1 MSLFDELLN
10 KAKPVDQNMVA
21 STPLTNTSTST
32 ELIIQQDP
40 LANNANPIIVS
51 NATPIITNTDVHEAP
66 VNIPGPMPVT
76 PPVVEVTNSLFIT
89 SEESP
94 TESIAITPEST
105 ENFPNIENNNTITF
119 LGETAPE
126 PISNETNPIQE
137 SQIASPLFDTSNET
151 SILLEPTT
159 IESINFG
166 EATPEEIA
174 PESTTNEIVEPE
186 TMFAE
191 LSVNQPAKEASFRDT
206 AEYIGHA
213 LEEVGVLM
221 TRLEAANDAKMI
233 ERDGYKDQKKHFAEL
248 EKIAD
253 NEHKVML
260 VEMEH
265 AEKMHTYLETEL
277 KKSSTATNDETF
289 ALAA

>member
-1 MSLFDELLN
+1 MSLFDDLLN
-10 KAKPVDQNMVA
+10 KAKPVDQNVVTP
-21 STPLTNTSTST
+21 TPLTNTSTSA

-40 LANNANPIIVS
+40 LASNTNPIVVS
-51 NATPIITNTDVHEAP
+51 NATPIITNTDIHEAAVNTPEPIP
-66 VNIPGPMPVT
+66 VA
-76 PPVVEVTNSLFIT
+76 PPVVEATSSLFIT
-89 SEESP
+89 SEEP
-94 TESIAITPEST
+94 TNETIINPGIT
-105 ENFPNIENNNTITF
+105 ENPPTIENSNAITF
-119 LGETAPE
+119 LEETTPE
-126 PISNETNPIQE
+126 PTLNMETPLQE
-137 SQIASPLFDTSNET
+137 SQIASPLFDTANET
-151 SILLEPTT
+151 SILAESAA
-159 IESINFG
+159 IESISFD
-166 EATPEEIA
+166 ETTPEEIA
-174 PESTTNEIVEPE
+174 AESTTNKIVEPE

-191 LSVNQPAKEASFRDT
+191 LSVSQPVKEVSFRDT

-213 LEEVGVLM
+213 LEEVGVLI

-277 KKSSTATNDETF
+277 KKSSTAANDETF

>member
-1 MSLFDELLN
+1 MSLFDDLLN
-10 KAKPVDQNMVA
+10 KAKPVDQNVVTP
-21 STPLTNTSTST
+21 TPLTNTSTSA

-40 LANNANPIIVS
+40 LASNTNPIVVS
-51 NATPIITNTDVHEAP
+51 NATPIITNTDIHEAAA
-66 VNIPGPMPVT
+66 NTPGPMPIA
-76 PPVVEVTNSLFIT
+76 PPVVEATSSLFIT
-89 SEESP
+89 SEEP
-94 TESIAITPEST
+94 TNETVIINPGIT
-105 ENFPNIENNNTITF
+105 ENPPSIENSNAITF
-119 LGETAPE
+119 LEETTPE
-126 PISNETNPIQE
+126 PTLNMETPPQE
-137 SQIASPLFDTSNET
+137 SQIASPLFDTANET
-151 SILLEPTT
+151 SILAESAA
-159 IESINFG
+159 IESISLN
-166 EATPEEIA
+166 ETTPEEIT
-174 PESTTNEIVEPE
+174 PESTTNKIVEPE

-191 LSVNQPAKEASFRDT
+191 LSVSQPVKEVSFRDT

-213 LEEVGVLM
+213 LEEVGVLI
-221 TRLEAANDAKMI
+221 TRLEAANDAKMR

-277 KKSSTATNDETF
+277 KKSSTAANDETF